1 MIAQEVATAAD
12 PEQIVAVAQE
22 VFAALVDD
30 GETLVRQRGP
40 VLTSPDDV
48 CAWVDMTRPDETLG
62 VRTSVR
68 MDPVGANDLVRA
80 LLRMDP
86 SEQVSAEDLADA
98 FGEIAN
104 VVGGNLKS
112 LLPEHAA
119 LSLPAVAVANAV
131 AGGGPALA
139 DVTLEWRGCALGI
152 SLSEVPAGHR

>member
-1 MIAQEVATAAD
+1 MIAQEVAVAAD
-12 PEQIVAVAQE
+12 PTQIIAVAQE

-30 GETLVRQRGP
+30 GERVVRERGP
-40 VLTSPDDV
+40 VHTTDDDV
-48 CAWVDMTRPDETLG
+48 CAWVDMTRPGEATG

-68 MDPVGANDLVRA
+68 MNPDGADLLVRA
-80 LLRMDP
+80 LLRMDA

-119 LSLPAVAVANAV
+119 LSLPTVSV
-131 AGGGPALA
+131 AGAVVGGSPALA
-139 DVTLEWRGCALGI
+139 EVTLEWRGCALGV
-152 SLSEVPAGHR
+152 SLSEVSVGQQ